1 MMTTNPFHIQ
11 TQTSWCP
18 GCGNFGILN
27 SLKDALLQANLDPKD
42 VLIVS
47 GIGQAAKLPHYVH
60 TNGFNGLHGRALPV
74 ALGAQAANHQLK
86 IIVSTGDGDALAE
99 GGNHFVHAMR
109 RNIDVVHLLHDNQV
123 YGLTKG
129 QASPTTPLGQKAS
142 LQPNGVHTPPINPV
156 TLAIASQCSFVARSF
171 SGDPSHLAEMI
182 KRAMAHKGY
191 ALIDILQ
198 PCPSFNKVNTLK
210 WYKDNIYPIPESH
223 PTNDLTAAFALS
235 LKWGEKDGI
244 PVGVFYEEQR
254 DTFLDQFDFIGDQPQ
269 SAKKIDP
276 SDIAY
281 AIDHLSHE

>member
-1 MMTTNPFHIQ
+1 MKHNPFHIQ
-11 TQTSWCP
+11 TATSWCP

-27 SLKDALLQANLDPKD
+27 SLKEALLRAGIAPEEA
-42 VLIVS
+42 LIVS

-86 IIVSTGDGDALAE
+86 LIVSTGDGDALAE

-142 LQPNGVHTPPINPV
+142 LQPNGVNTPPINPI

-171 SGDPSHLAEMI
+171 SGDPEHLSQMI
-182 KRAMAHKGY
+182 LKALAHKGY
-191 ALIDILQ
+191 AIIDILQ

-210 WYKDNIYPIPESH
+210 WYKEHIYHIDESH
-223 PTNDLTAAFALS
+223 PKDDLSAAFALS
-235 LKWGEKDGI
+235 LKWGEKEGI
-244 PVGVFYEEQR
+244 PIGVFYENPR
-254 DTFLDQFDFIGDQPQ
+254 PTFMDQFSFISETPL
-269 SAKKIDP
+269 AHKKIDP
-276 SDIAY
+276 RDIGY
-281 AIDHLSHE
+281 AIDRLSHE

>member
-1 MMTTNPFHIQ
+1 MKNNPFHIQ
-11 TQTSWCP
+11 TATSWCP

-27 SLKDALLQANLDPKD
+27 SLKEALLQAGIKPEEA
-42 VLIVS
+42 LIVS

-74 ALGAQAANHQLK
+74 ALGAQAANHNLK
-86 IIVSTGDGDALAE
+86 LIVSTGDGDALAE
-99 GGNHFVHAMR
+99 GGNHFVHAIR

-129 QASPTTPLGQKAS
+129 QASPTTPIGQKAS
-142 LQPNGVHTPPINPV
+142 LQPTGVHTPPINPV

-171 SGDPSHLAEMI
+171 SGDPEHLKQI
-182 KRAMAHKGY
+182 ILRALNHKGY
-191 ALIDILQ
+191 AMIDILQ

-210 WYKDNIYPIPESH
+210 WYKEHIYHIDESH
-223 PTNDLTAAFALS
+223 PTHDLTAAFALS

-244 PVGVFYEEQR
+244 PVGVFYEAPR
-254 DTFLDQFDFIGDQPQ
+254 DTFMDQFDFLTEAPL
-269 SAKKIDP
+269 ALKKIDP

-281 AIDHLSHE
+281 AIDRLSHE